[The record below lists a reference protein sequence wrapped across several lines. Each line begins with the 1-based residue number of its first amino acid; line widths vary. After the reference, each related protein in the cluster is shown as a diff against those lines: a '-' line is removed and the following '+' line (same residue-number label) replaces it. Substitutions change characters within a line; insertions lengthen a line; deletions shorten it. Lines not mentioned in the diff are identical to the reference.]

1 MTASVHPPDGLCE
14 KNSFRWCLVSVE
26 YIPCIRHGVSLPD
39 FFPKEFLMA
48 LSLQEALAERKR
60 RQGCP
65 VFGSKSIGKLPK
77 GSKLKDFDG
86 AVASIKEADGSW
98 VEDKVVLDIALIEQ
112 LEELYQ
118 EGKVECVSIV
128 AVTV

>member
-1 MTASVHPPDGLCE
+1 
-14 KNSFRWCLVSVE
+14 
-26 YIPCIRHGVSLPD
+26 
-39 FFPKEFLMA
+39 MA